1 MNTPVTTT
9 VISVEVP
16 LAGGA
21 ARAEVASAFERT
33 VTAVAMQMGFITKE
47 QGGPQLSV
55 TLEPNAAV
63 GPQLQRLAN
72 AFADFEAQCAP
83 LKVRGVA
90 HYGTVFRSEAGGK
103 LSYLGSAIRSSQ
115 SALKRTDVAS
125 GLLATREFAAYIS
138 GFNPPLVPLK
148 PLPTPSADGFTIIQL
163 DGKGSSGARNTGLS
177 VADPDFIVFLKKRLA
192 EDLGPFATAMVENSR
207 RNAATAQ
214 ILVAELA
221 REVDN
226 VDTRRKFEADMTAYI
241 KKRTAP

>member
-1 MNTPVTTT
+1 MNAPVTTT

-16 LAGGA
+16 LAGGT
-21 ARAEVASAFERT
+21 ARAEVTAAFERT
-33 VTAVAMQMGFITKE
+33 IATVAMQMGFITKD
-47 QGGPQLSV
+47 QGGPQLSI

-72 AFADFEAQCAP
+72 AFADFEVLCVP
-83 LKVRGVA
+83 LKARGVV

-103 LSYLGSAIRSSQ
+103 LSYLGSAIRSAQ
-115 SALKRTDVAS
+115 SSLKRTDVAS
-125 GLLATREFAAYIS
+125 GLLATREFAAYVS

-148 PLPTPSADGFTIIQL
+148 PLPTPTADGFTIIHL
-163 DGKGSSGARNTGLS
+163 DGKGSSGAKATGLS
-177 VADPDFIVFLKKRLA
+177 VADPEFITFLKKRLA
-192 EDLGPFATAMVENSR
+192 EDLGPFATAMVESSR

-226 VDTRRKFEADMTAYI
+226 VDSRRKFEADLAAYI
-241 KKRTAP
+241 KKRATA